1 MARKS
6 AFIATLPKKKLGM
19 KKRTS
24 IGSSRQ
30 TRPKNKNKRKQRKKY
45 RGQGR

>member
-1 MARKS
+1 MAKVVAQFREKP
-6 AFIATLPKKKLGM
+6 I

-24 IGSSRQ
+24 IGSSHLS
-30 TRPKNKNKRKQRKKY
+30 RPKNKHKRVGFKKY